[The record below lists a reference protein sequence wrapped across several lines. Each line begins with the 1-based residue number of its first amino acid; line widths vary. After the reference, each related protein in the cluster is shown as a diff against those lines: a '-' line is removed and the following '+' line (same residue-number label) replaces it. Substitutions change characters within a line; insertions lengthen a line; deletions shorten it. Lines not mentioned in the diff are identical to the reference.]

1 MIFTIILIVLGVIYA
16 GFIIQATGWMTII
29 DMKTKFW
36 KEQNIVGKIL
46 LNIFYLPAWALK
58 LLRITLVAV
67 VK

>member
-1 MIFTIILIVLGVIYA
+1 MILTIIAIILGLIYA
-16 GFIIQATGWMTII
+16 GFIIQATGWMTIN

-36 KEQNIVGKIL
+36 KEQNIVGKVL

-58 LLRITLVAV
+58 LLRIALVVV